1 MQLKA
6 QATAALHRERE
17 LILQEAQAAAG
28 QQAQRLQEV
37 QLQLGAA
44 VAAREA
50 LAASTRAAFER
61 GMSALNVEVSGL
73 QASVSVSCMHGMR
86 RG

>member
-17 LILQEAQAAAG
+17 LILQDAQAAAG
-28 QQAQRLQEV
+28 QQAQQLLAV
-37 QLQLGAA
+37 QLQLAAA